1 MIQRFVCFKFKENTP
16 AELIEQH
23 MEMFLA
29 LKTAIPQIVS
39 YQGGLTYTGGE
50 GKEKFDSAHYVTY
63 NTKEDVDIYY
73 HHEAHQQF
81 IEKNKMNWADVL
93 VIDSEIQ

>member
-16 AELIEQH
+16 FERIEEH
-23 MEMFLA
+23 MDMFLA

-39 YQGGLTYTGGE
+39 YQGGLSYADGE
-50 GKEKFDSAHYVTY
+50 GSQKFDTAHYVSY
-63 NTKEDVDIYY
+63 NCKEDVDIYY

-81 IEKNKMNWADVL
+81 IEKNKANWENVL